1 MGMMGP
7 GAGPPAMHW
16 WLGRRKS
23 ADTGPANSGISG
35 DPGVEQPP
43 EDQSPKDLRGR
54 WLNFKQ
60 SVTGTTAA
68 LPRVLRL
75 VWDASP
81 ATTLALFATT
91 AIAGVIPAAAAYTA
105 KLLTNAVVQGIA
117 IHNFHQPDHLTL
129 QAIGGPGSLLFW
141 QPPVLTAVQ
150 WIVLLAVLQL
160 ALFAITAL
168 LGTPRNIN

>member
-7 GAGPPAMHW
+7 GAGAPAMHL

-43 EDQSPKDLRGR
+43 EDQGPKDLRGR

-91 AIAGVIPAAAAYTA
+91 DIAGVIPAAAAYTA
-105 KLLTNAVVQGIA
+105 KLLTNSVVQGIT
-117 IHNFHQPDHLTL
+117 INRFHQPDIESFASLDPSGPFGHLH
-129 QAIGGPGSLLFW
+129 APAF
-141 QPPVLTAVQ
+141 TAVQ
-150 WIVLLAVLQL
+150 D
-160 ALFAITAL
+160 
-168 LGTPRNIN
+168 R

>member
-1 MGMMGP
+1 MVGRG
-7 GAGPPAMHW
+7 GGPPAMHW

-91 AIAGVIPAAAAYTA
+91 AIAGLMPAAAAFTA
-105 KLLTNAVVQGIA
+105 KLLINAVVQGIA
-117 IHNFHQPDHLTL
+117 IHNFHQPDRVSLA
-129 QAIGGPGSLLFW
+129 QIGGPGSLGPW
-141 QPPVLTAVQ
+141 QTPVFTAVGA
-150 WIVLLAVLQL
+150 IV
-160 ALFAITAL
+160 F
-168 LGTPRNIN
+168 